1 MSILGVKK
9 MATKTIK
16 KTVYFYKT
24 IPDYSLFSNEIDDP
38 SMLQSMFRKC
48 FPQLG
53 EYRSKDMKIGI
64 EIISS
69 DEKHLF
75 GRFLKEDEPKDE
87 FLKLKVINNDN
98 KEDLNQNVIFEYFS
112 FFYIDINKC
121 ITSIISSIHSGKFTK
136 MINQFLF
143 QENFHIGFI
152 PYSITSLDDAL
163 KKFKKVKGIE
173 YVCNPSTSKET
184 FRSLNQY
191 QETESA
197 EADKVTISVKFK
209 HTGPQFINDLNK
221 IESEKG
227 KYLKY
232 KISGESDDGTEQFF
246 DILSK
251 TFYRSAP
258 IEIQGNPEENINFI
272 KRKFQQEIELLYKE
286 INS

>member
-1 MSILGVKK
+1 

-24 IPDYSLFSNEIDDP
+24 IPDYSLFSNKIDDP

-69 DEKHLF
+69 DENHLF

-136 MINQFLF
+136 MINQFLL

-191 QETESA
+191 QET
-197 EADKVTISVKFK
+197 
-209 HTGPQFINDLNK
+209 
-221 IESEKG
+221 
-227 KYLKY
+227 
-232 KISGESDDGTEQFF
+232 
-246 DILSK
+246 
-251 TFYRSAP
+251 
-258 IEIQGNPEENINFI
+258 
-272 KRKFQQEIELLYKE
+272 
-286 INS
+286 

>member
-24 IPDYSLFSNEIDDP
+24 IPDYSLFSNKIDDP

-69 DEKHLF
+69 DENHLF
-75 GRFLKEDEPKDE
+75 GRFLKEDELKNE

-98 KEDLNQNVIFEYFS
+98 KEDLKQNVIFEYFS

-121 ITSIISSIHSGKFTK
+121 ITSIISNAHSGKFTE
-136 MINQFLF
+136 MINEFLF

-152 PYSITSLDDAL
+152 PYSITSLKKAL
-163 KKFKKVKGIE
+163 KRFKKVKGIE
-173 YVCNPSTSKET
+173 YVYNPSTSKEE
-184 FRSLNQY
+184 FRNLSQF

-197 EADKVTISVKFK
+197 EADKVSISVKFK
-209 HTGPQFINDLNK
+209 HTGPQLINDLNK
-221 IESEKG
+221 IENEKE

-232 KISGESDDGTEQFF
+232 KIFGISDDGTEQFF

-251 TFYRSAP
+251 IFYRSAS
-258 IEIQGNPEENINFI
+258 IEIQGSPEENINFI